1 MSKNLADF
9 IHEETQALNL
19 TGSALQDVSE
29 LAKEVLK
36 AEEEINA
43 LETVLSDKKKEHR
56 NLVENRIPAAMQEI
70 GMSNFTMADGSMIE
84 VKPFYSASIPKD
96 RKGEAFEWLR
106 KHGYD
111 DIIKNLVSVQFGRGE
126 DDDAS
131 KLIGMIRENGMIPS
145 QTEKI
150 ESQTLR
156 AWVREMVEQGVKF
169 PTELFGAFCGTKANI
184 KSSKK

>member
-1 MSKNLADF
+1 
-9 IHEETQALNL
+9 
-19 TGSALQDVSE
+19 
-29 LAKEVLK
+29 
-36 AEEEINA
+36 
-43 LETVLSDKKKEHR
+43 
-56 NLVENRIPAAMQEI
+56 
-70 GMSNFTMADGSMIE
+70 MSNFTMADGSMIE

-156 AWVREMVEQGVKF
+156 AWVREMVEQGVTF

-184 KSSKK
+184 KPSKK

>member
-9 IHEETQALNL
+9 IQEETQALNL
-19 TGSALQDVSE
+19 DAENLKDVSE

-43 LETVLSDKKKEHR
+43 LETVLNEKKKEHR

-131 KLIGMIRENGMIPS
+131 K
-145 QTEKI
+145 
-150 ESQTLR
+150 
-156 AWVREMVEQGVKF
+156 
-169 PTELFGAFCGTKANI
+169 
-184 KSSKK
+184 SSRYRS

>member
-9 IHEETQALNL
+9 IQEETQALNL
-19 TGSALQDVSE
+19 DAGNLKDISE

-36 AEEEINA
+36 SEEEINA
-43 LETVLSDKKKEHR
+43 LESVLNDKKKEHR

-106 KHGYD
+106 KH
-111 DIIKNLVSVQFGRGE
+111 
-126 DDDAS
+126 
-131 KLIGMIRENGMIPS
+131 
-145 QTEKI
+145 
-150 ESQTLR
+150 
-156 AWVREMVEQGVKF
+156 
-169 PTELFGAFCGTKANI
+169 
-184 KSSKK
+184 

>member
-1 MSKNLADF
+1 MSKTLADF
-9 IHEETQALNL
+9 IEEETQALKIDAGGL
-19 TGSALQDVSE
+19 KDLSA
-29 LAKEVLK
+29 LAKEALQS
-36 AEEEINA
+36 EEEITN
-43 LETVLSDKKKEHR
+43 LEKVLSDKKKEHR
-56 NLVENRIPAAMQEI
+56 NLVENRIPSAMQEI

-84 VKPFYSASIPKD
+84 VKPFYSASIPTD

-106 KHGYD
+106 QHGYD

-131 KLIGMIRENGMIPS
+131 KLIGMIRENGMISS

-156 AWVREMVEQGVKF
+156 AWVREMVEQGVNF

>member
-1 MSKNLADF
+1 MAKNLADF
-9 IHEETQALNL
+9 IQEETQALNL
-19 TGSALQDVSE
+19 DADNLINVSN

-43 LETVLSDKKKEHR
+43 LEAVLNEKKKEHR

-70 GMSNFTMADGSMIE
+70 GMSNFTMADGSTIE

-106 KHGYD
+106 IHGYD
-111 DIIKNLVSVQFGRGE
+111 DIIKNQVSVQFGRGE
-126 DDDAS
+126 DGDAS
-131 KLIGMIRENGMIPS
+131 GLIRVIRENGMIPL

-184 KSSKK
+184 KSSKQ